1 MCGVMIAMGN
11 SSVRIKMLDQRNV
24 HEYLEPKELPRLWP
38 EMYVPWQADAVR
50 PPRPA

>member
-1 MCGVMIAMGN
+1 MGN